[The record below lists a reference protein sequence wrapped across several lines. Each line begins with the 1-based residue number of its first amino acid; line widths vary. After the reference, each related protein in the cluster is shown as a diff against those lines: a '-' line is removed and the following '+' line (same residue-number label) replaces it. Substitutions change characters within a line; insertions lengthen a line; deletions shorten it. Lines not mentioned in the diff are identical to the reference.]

1 MYMRLAR
8 LRRFAPRLDRP
19 DAGHIDTLYLDPED
33 WAIRFALVAGDD
45 PAVEPDAWLVSPM
58 HVSGLDRQHERF
70 DLELRGAEPY
80 ECQNTDRHLRLSADE
95 IEAIAAHYGLPV
107 FWDGAGVWGDYDTPE
122 RLRGAANGHAAA
134 ARSPELFPH
143 TTLMGRPVFAPDG
156 RLGVISDLLLD
167 MTAWRVRYFIVWL
180 QAPGETGEI
189 LLSPF
194 WVNGPPEKPRVT
206 VPMTTETIVSGPTF
220 APEEL
225 EPLDERILA
234 HYFGFLTE

>member
-8 LRRFAPRLDRP
+8 LRRFAPRREREDT
-19 DAGHIDTLYLDPED
+19 GHIDTLFVDPDD
-33 WAIRFALVAGDD
+33 WAIRFVLVGADD
-45 PAVEPDAWLVSPM
+45 PVREPDGWLLSPM
-58 HVSGLDRQHERF
+58 HLLRLDPERERF
-70 DLELRGAEPY
+70 DLALRGAEPY
-80 ECQNTDRHLRLSADE
+80 RCPATDRHLRLSAEDTE
-95 IEAIAAHYGLPV
+95 RIVAHYGLPV
-107 FWDGAGVWGDYDTPE
+107 FWDGSGVWGEYDTPA
-122 RLRGAANGHAAA
+122 RLRDAPNGHAPA
-134 ARSPELFPH
+134 ARSPDLFPH

-167 MTAWRVRYFIVWL
+167 IVAWRVRYFIVWL
-180 QAPGETGEI
+180 QAPGESGEI

-206 VPMTTETIVSGPTF
+206 VPMTTEAIVSGPTF

-225 EPLDERILA
+225 EPLDEQILA